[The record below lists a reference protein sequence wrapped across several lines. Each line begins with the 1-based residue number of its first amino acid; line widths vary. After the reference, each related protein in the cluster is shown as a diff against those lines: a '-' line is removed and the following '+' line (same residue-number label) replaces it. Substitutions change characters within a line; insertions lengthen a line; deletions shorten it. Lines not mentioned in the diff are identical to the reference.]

1 MNSRLL
7 TLTDLYNFY
16 STKKKSMKF
25 SADKNGEPIAVQVE
39 GTLLFKK
46 EENNITAGLTPV
58 TLQACHTEVNL
69 NGSTIS
75 LETMRDKLLPTF
87 QNRPILAYIHEVD
100 GVSQFYG
107 HNAHEENGEIVYDE
121 IAVGNIPESNNAE
134 LVYDEEQDRYNVM
147 LDGYL
152 YDEYTKA
159 SEIVKREGECSV
171 SVEISIT
178 KMNWNNAD
186 KLLHIEDG
194 YFSGIAILGYDKDG
208 NKVLPGMAN
217 SNIKLKDFSLSNN
230 SILSDLSESEYSKLV
245 DTLDKLN
252 ETLSK
257 LNTQPDS
264 IENFEKG
271 GNEENSMNKF
281 EELLNKYNK
290 TADDIT
296 FEYEGLSDEE
306 LEAKFAEVFDEK
318 EPEEDPTD
326 EPEEQEEN
334 PEDTTTTDETDVPDE
349 EEASDDEPTDDLEEK
364 SEEGEFTKTF
374 TLSHEGLTRKLYELL
389 RPIEEAYN
397 ECYWI
402 SETYDDYFIY
412 EGCGHFYRQEFAV
425 ENEVVTFIGNRMEV
439 FTEFLTAAE
448 KAELDLL
455 RGNYSIIADK
465 LAKYEEA
472 EMLADKMTV
481 FSDEA
486 YANYLETDEFK
497 SLMSKDVM
505 KKFSKEELIEKADAA
520 LGRLVK
526 VNKTFA
532 YQEPE
537 QKDKNMYSMFGFGR
551 HEQSN
556 SFLDNLLKKKN

>member
-1 MNSRLL
+1 M
-7 TLTDLYNFY
+7 YNFY

-58 TLQACHTEVNL
+58 TLQACHTEANL

-100 GVSQFYG
+100 GVPQFYG

-412 EGCGHFYRQEFAV
+412 EACGHFYRQEFAV
-425 ENEVVTFIGNRMEV
+425 ENKVVTFIGNRMEV

>member
-100 GVSQFYG
+100 GVPQFYG

>member
-58 TLQACHTEVNL
+58 TLQACHTEANL

-100 GVSQFYG
+100 GVPQFYG

-134 LVYDEEQDRYNVM
+134 LVYNEEQDRYNVM

-178 KMNWNNAD
+178 KMSWNNAD

-245 DTLDKLN
+245 NTLDKLN

-349 EEASDDEPTDDLEEK
+349 EEASDDEPTDDPEEK
-364 SEEGEFTKTF
+364 SEEGDFTKTF

-412 EGCGHFYRQEFAV
+412 EACGHFYRQEFAV
-425 ENEVVTFIGNRMEV
+425 ENEVVTFVGNRMEV

-465 LAKYEEA
+465 LSKYEEA